1 MENQERDR
9 DLWSRRRWLAR
20 LSLSFLIIGLW
31 LAYTGFRGAQTHA
44 LSHGRVILCY
54 VAAMLAFVLFA
65 MGTRERHRPSQR

>member
-1 MENQERDR
+1 MENQEPDN

-44 LSHGRVILCY
+44 FSHGRVMLCY

-65 MGTRERHRPSQR
+65 MGTRERHRPSEK